1 MKEKKTQTSSEYNV
15 AIIGSGVAGMS
26 MSLYL
31 SRAGVDNIIIES
43 SAPGGQLN
51 KIINIENY
59 PGVPSIDGPTF
70 AYNLYTQV
78 NELKVKYLSDEVINI
93 KKGKTFNKIITKNN
107 IIKAKYIIIAT
118 GRSPRQLLLKNASKL
133 LGNGIS
139 YCALCDGAFYKN
151 KNVAVLGGSRSAL
164 EEALYLSAIC
174 KKVTIIHRKDHF
186 TAESLMINKVLA
198 KDNIEIK
205 YNSTIVKLN
214 SSNGKLKSIVINNNE
229 EIIVEGLFVCIGY
242 IPNTKFI
249 DTVKKEDNYII
260 VNKNYETSNK
270 KIYAIGDVIKKDLY
284 QITSATNDALT
295 LSNYLINKVM

>member
-1 MKEKKTQTSSEYNV
+1 M
-15 AIIGSGVAGMS
+15 
-26 MSLYL
+26 
-31 SRAGVDNIIIES
+31 
-43 SAPGGQLN
+43 
-51 KIINIENY
+51 
-59 PGVPSIDGPTF
+59 
-70 AYNLYTQV
+70 
-78 NELKVKYLSDEVINI
+78 
-93 KKGKTFNKIITKNN
+93 
-107 IIKAKYIIIAT
+107 
-118 GRSPRQLLLKNASKL
+118 
-133 LGNGIS
+133 
-139 YCALCDGAFYKN
+139 
-151 KNVAVLGGSRSAL
+151 GGSRSAL